1 MIPVCYIQNNAPHR
15 RKTAIES
22 SKISPRDGPQNNKNA
37 GFLEKNREK
46 QGRTGE
52 TGAHQ
57 TVSSASHRIHVAGFC
72 LFEALKTAFASGQVH
87 PPLGLHLS
95 RNRAAHRR
103 ASGTSLAALKNK
115 QYCLGGP
122 LFEIPA
128 LEHNI
133 VSMDVSVS

>member
-57 TVSSASHRIHVAGFC
+57 TVSSASQSVSPRRDLRVWRNPRY
-72 LFEALKTAFASGQVH
+72 SGQVSTNRRRFSWAR
-87 PPLGLHLS
+87 PRK
-95 RNRAAHRR
+95 RNWRD
-103 ASGTSLAALKNK
+103 
-115 QYCLGGP
+115 
-122 LFEIPA
+122 FEG
-128 LEHNI
+128 
-133 VSMDVSVS
+133 

>member
-1 MIPVCYIQNNAPHR
+1 MIPVCYSQNNVPHR

-57 TVSSASHRIHVAGFC
+57 TVSSAS
-72 LFEALKTAFASGQVH
+72 Q
-87 PPLGLHLS
+87 LS
-95 RNRAAHRR
+95 LCGVI
-103 ASGTSLAALKNK
+103 STGVGTLD
-115 QYCLGGP
+115 
-122 LFEIPA
+122 IPA
-128 LEHNI
+128 G
-133 VSMDVSVS
+133 